1 MKSDQIR
8 ILKECSYCA
17 AELKILLNL
26 GSLPPVN
33 VMDKVDEEF
42 HGFQAFP
49 LTWAVCKGC
58 GLVQILEEL
67 SGDSVFPESYPYLSG
82 TTRILRENFKE
93 QYIEIQTFMGLTDDD
108 LVVDIGS
115 NDGTLL
121 SNYKS
126 TSRVLG
132 VEPTSAADVALSQEI
147 PTLKKF
153 FSGDVA
159 QEISDQYGK
168 AKVITAC
175 NVFAHIPNLSEL
187 MGGVKYLLDDEGV
200 FVSESHYLFSL
211 IETLQFD
218 TIYHEHLRYYSV
230 EFLDRLFDDFGLE
243 IIKITR
249 IPTHGGSVR
258 VWAAKKGRF
267 PRQASVNAV
276 LSKELEKLNEDTNH
290 LEKFVEDLLSWRQK
304 FRELISGLIIAG
316 HTIAAIGA
324 PSRASTLISFTG
336 LTHLDIMA
344 VGEVSGSHKIGRF
357 MPGTSIPIID
367 EKVIFERDP
376 DYLLMLSWHIAEELI
391 PKIRE
396 KGFKGRFIIPL
407 PDSIIVS

>member
-1 MKSDQIR
+1 MKSDQIN
-8 ILKECSYCA
+8 ILKKCSYCTS
-17 AELKILLNL
+17 ELKILLNL

-42 HGFQAFP
+42 YGYQAFP
-49 LTWAVCKGC
+49 LTWAVCKVC

-93 QYIEIQTFMGLTDDD
+93 QYTEIQTFLGLTNED

-121 SNYKS
+121 SNYKY
-126 TSRVLG
+126 TSKVLG
-132 VEPTSAADVALSQEI
+132 VEPTSAADVALSQDI

-153 FSGDVA
+153 FSKDVA
-159 QEISDQYGK
+159 QQISAQYGK

-187 MGGVKYLLDDEGV
+187 MDGIKNLLDDEGV
-200 FVSESHYLFSL
+200 FISESHYLFSL

-230 EFLDRLFDDFGLE
+230 TFLNGLFDDFGLE
-243 IIKITR
+243 IIKVSR
-249 IPTHGGSVR
+249 IPTHGGSIR
-258 VWAAKKGRF
+258 VWAAKTGKF
-267 PRQASVNAV
+267 PIQSSVQLA
-276 LSKELEKLNEDTNH
+276 LSEELEKLNDGSNH
-290 LEKFVEDLLSWRQK
+290 LEKFVKDLLSWRQK
-304 FRELISGLIIAG
+304 FRGLISDLAIAG
-316 HTIAAIGA
+316 HSIAAIGA

-336 LTHLDIMA
+336 LTHLDISA
-344 VGEVSGSHKIGRF
+344 VGEIAGSHKIGRF
-357 MPGTSIPIID
+357 MPGTSIPIIS
-367 EKVIFERDP
+367 EQIVLERNP

-396 KGFKGRFIIPL
+396 KGFKGKFIVPL